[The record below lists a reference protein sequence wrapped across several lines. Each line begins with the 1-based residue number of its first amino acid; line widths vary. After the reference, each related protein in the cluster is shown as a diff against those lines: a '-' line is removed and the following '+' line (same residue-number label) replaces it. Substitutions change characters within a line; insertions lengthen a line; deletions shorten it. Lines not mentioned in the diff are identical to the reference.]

1 MLLTNGFVIHL
12 VIMII
17 SLILSY
23 VLYKYLNNN
32 LIDISKLV
40 KNDVEKFTD
49 PYLNADMFSDETAYP
64 ILESETSLL
73 ETTKNTNQIT
83 DEINDNHDR
92 LRTYM
97 RI

>member
-49 PYLNADMFSDETAYP
+49 SYLNADMFSGQAAYV
-64 ILESETSLL
+64 ILESETSIL
-73 ETTKNTNQIT
+73 EGIKDRNKIT
-83 DEINDNHDR
+83 QEMNDNHDR
-92 LRTYM
+92 LRTYI
-97 RI
+97 R

>member
-17 SLILSY
+17 SVIFSY

-49 PYLNADMFSDETAYP
+49 LLNADMFTDEERYNLLENATT
-64 ILESETSLL
+64 ILEDKKGTHL
-73 ETTKNTNQIT
+73 IT
-83 DEINDNHDR
+83 REMDDELRR
-92 LRTYM
+92 LNMYM
-97 RI
+97 RK

>member
-49 PYLNADMFSDETAYP
+49 SYLNADMFSDPTAYG

-73 ETTKNTNQIT
+73 EGIKYRNQIT
-83 DEINDNHDR
+83 QQMNDNHDR
-92 LRTYM
+92 LRTYI
-97 RI
+97 R

>member
-17 SLILSY
+17 SVIFSY

-40 KNDVEKFTD
+40 KNDVEKFTNL
-49 PYLNADMFSDETAYP
+49 LNADMFTDE
-64 ILESETSLL
+64 ETYNLL
-73 ETTKNTNQIT
+73 ENARTILQDKKDTHLITTEMN
-83 DEINDNHDR
+83 DELRR
-92 LRTYM
+92 LKTYM
-97 RI
+97 RK